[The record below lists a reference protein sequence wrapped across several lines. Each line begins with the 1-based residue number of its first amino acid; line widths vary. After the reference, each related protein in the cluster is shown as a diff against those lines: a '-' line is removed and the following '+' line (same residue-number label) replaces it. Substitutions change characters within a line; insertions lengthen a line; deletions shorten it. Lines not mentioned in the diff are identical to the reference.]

1 MAADGLSA
9 LCCAVCGYGF
19 LVTMWR
25 CPKGTGAYQQQR
37 LPAWFPVLTPIAYV
51 GVFLLVGCAFL
62 VAVSGVVE
70 TPEVMRQRYDPKY
83 IHETGDVMCPL
94 GTTCEVALKVK
105 EDMKA
110 PVYVYYEIENFYQNH
125 RDYLKSMYWPQLHW
139 LNTKDKCESDDCV
152 NKDNIN
158 KGEYNYNREYWE
170 ELLKS
175 NCKPLWKDKGRHL
188 SPCGVVPNTMFDDT
202 IRLNALRTTE
212 GITMREDK
220 IAWKEDV
227 NNVFQQPLGFD
238 YAVLPPEA
246 DTSDACFGEG
256 AHVGPDRVPCN
267 TQTICDQ
274 YLPTRKEAKRDFE
287 DKTSSDNYKE
297 FWKKA
302 DLDRCFGYTCRGA
315 PVDAKRSLDVPF
327 GEICKAGDKAVFVYP
342 DPDKYQ
348 YLYETFPDVISPLV
362 GVESERFAV
371 WMKIAAL
378 PTFRKLYGRI
388 NSDLKKGDILAF
400 DIDSRFD
407 VDAFSGKKAIV
418 VATAASFENTFLLWA
433 FVTVACVCLA
443 VALFFGLVQAFAPRV
458 MGKVRYSCLNPR
470 PKDA

>member
-1 MAADGLSA
+1 MG
-9 LCCAVCGYGF
+9 
-19 LVTMWR
+19 
-25 CPKGTGAYQQQR
+25 
-37 LPAWFPVLTPIAYV
+37 
-51 GVFLLVGCAFL
+51 
-62 VAVSGVVE
+62 
-70 TPEVMRQRYDPKY
+70 
-83 IHETGDVMCPL
+83 
-94 GTTCEVALKVK
+94 
-105 EDMKA
+105 
-110 PVYVYYEIENFYQNH
+110 
-125 RDYLKSMYWPQLHW
+125 
-139 LNTKDKCESDDCV
+139 
-152 NKDNIN
+152 
-158 KGEYNYNREYWE
+158 
-170 ELLKS
+170 
-175 NCKPLWKDKGRHL
+175 PLWKDKGRHL

-202 IRLNALRTTE
+202 IRLNALRTTP

-297 FWKKA
+297 FWKQA
-302 DLDRCFGYTCRGA
+302 DLDRCFGYTCVGA

-327 GEICKAGDKAVFVYP
+327 GEICKAGEFAVFVYP
-342 DPDKYQ
+342 DPDNYQ
-348 YLYETFPDVISPLV
+348 YLYETFPEVISPLV
-362 GVESERFAV
+362 GVESEGFAV

-400 DIDSRFD
+400 DI
-407 VDAFSGKKAIV
+407 A
-418 VATAASFENTFLLWA
+418 FLLWA

-443 VALFFGLVQAFAPRV
+443 VALFFGLV
-458 MGKVRYSCLNPR
+458 
-470 PKDA
+470 

>member
-1 MAADGLSA
+1 M
-9 LCCAVCGYGF
+9 
-19 LVTMWR
+19 
-25 CPKGTGAYQQQR
+25 
-37 LPAWFPVLTPIAYV
+37 
-51 GVFLLVGCAFL
+51 
-62 VAVSGVVE
+62 E
-70 TPEVMRQRYDPKY
+70 
-83 IHETGDVMCPL
+83 
-94 GTTCEVALKVK
+94 
-105 EDMKA
+105 A

-158 KGEYNYNREYWE
+158 KGEYNYTREYWE

-388 NSDLKKGDILAF
+388 NTDLKKGDVLAF
-400 DIDSRFD
+400 DIDSHFD

-443 VALFFGLVQAFAPRV
+443 VAVFFGLVQAFAPRV

>member
-1 MAADGLSA
+1 
-9 LCCAVCGYGF
+9 
-19 LVTMWR
+19 
-25 CPKGTGAYQQQR
+25 
-37 LPAWFPVLTPIAYV
+37 
-51 GVFLLVGCAFL
+51 
-62 VAVSGVVE
+62 
-70 TPEVMRQRYDPKY
+70 
-83 IHETGDVMCPL
+83 
-94 GTTCEVALKVK
+94 
-105 EDMKA
+105 
-110 PVYVYYEIENFYQNH
+110 
-125 RDYLKSMYWPQLHW
+125 
-139 LNTKDKCESDDCV
+139 
-152 NKDNIN
+152 
-158 KGEYNYNREYWE
+158 
-170 ELLKS
+170 
-175 NCKPLWKDKGRHL
+175 
-188 SPCGVVPNTMFDDT
+188 
-202 IRLNALRTTE
+202 
-212 GITMREDK
+212 MREDK
-220 IAWKEDV
+220 IAWKEAV

-388 NSDLKKGDILAF
+388 NDDLKKGDILVF

-407 VDAFSGKKAIV
+407 VDAFSGKKSIV

>member
-9 LCCAVCGYGF
+9 LVCGVCGYAF
-19 LVTMWR
+19 LMSMWR
-25 CPKGTGAYQQQR
+25 CPRGTGDYQQQR
-37 LPAWFPVLTPIAYV
+37 LPAWFPVLTPIAYI
-51 GVFLLVGCAFL
+51 GVFMIVACAFL

-70 TPEVMRQRYDPKY
+70 SGVEMSQRYDPKL
-83 IHETGDVMCPL
+83 GCPL
-94 GTTCEVALKVK
+94 GTTCQVTFEVK
-105 EDMKA
+105 EDMEA

-152 NKDNIN
+152 NKDNMN
-158 KGEYNYNREYWE
+158 KGEHNFDDRDDWEY
-170 ELLKS
+170 LLKS

-188 SPCGVVPNTMFDDT
+188 SPCGVVPNTMFDDV
-202 IRLNALRTTE
+202 IKLNAGRTTA
-212 GITMREDK
+212 GISMREDK
-220 IAWKEDV
+220 IAWKSDV

-238 YAVLPPEA
+238 YYVLGPDEA
-246 DTSDACFGEG
+246 STDACFTDSTV
-256 AHVGPDRVPCN
+256 ACQKAV
-267 TQTICDQ
+267 CDQ
-274 YLPTRKEAKRDFE
+274 YLPTRKEKKREFE
-287 DKTSSDNYKE
+287 DKTSAKYYKE
-297 FWKKA
+297 FWNKA
-302 DLDRCFGYTCRGA
+302 DLDRCFGYTCKGA
-315 PVDAKRSLDVPF
+315 PVDAKRALDVPF
-327 GEICKAGDKAVFVYP
+327 GEICKAGEKAVFVYP

-388 NSDLKKGDILAF
+388 NDDLKKGDILAF
-400 DIDSRFD
+400 DIDSKFD

-418 VATAASFENTFLLWA
+418 VATAASFENTFLMWA

-443 VALFFGLVQAFAPRV
+443 VAIFFGLVQAFAPRV